1 MSNALS
7 RRLLLAVLASVLVHA
22 GLLLTVSQDLPP
34 RLVTA
39 AASIEARL
47 NIPDRA
53 GLPVAPL
60 ASSATQPAKTTP
72 AEKPRRGRPR
82 LAVRDSKVE
91 PAAVAPAA
99 LAPAA
104 SPPSVA
110 VKPAVQSGAA
120 GEALSPDGLRQY
132 RVALAIAAR
141 RYKHYPSLASER
153 GWGGTVEVAVSVSA
167 GLPAPT
173 LLLLRSSG
181 RAVLDEQALWIIEQA
196 ALKAALPESLLGR
209 SFRVVLPIEFAVDK
223 DR

>member
-82 LAVRDSKVE
+82 LAGRARQAE
-91 PAAVAPAA
+91 RAPG
-99 LAPAA
+99 
-104 SPPSVA
+104 PPC
-110 VKPAVQSGAA
+110 
-120 GEALSPDGLRQY
+120 ALSQPR
-132 RVALAIAAR
+132 
-141 RYKHYPSLASER
+141 
-153 GWGGTVEVAVSVSA
+153 
-167 GLPAPT
+167 
-173 LLLLRSSG
+173 
-181 RAVLDEQALWIIEQA
+181 
-196 ALKAALPESLLGR
+196 
-209 SFRVVLPIEFAVDK
+209 
-223 DR
+223 